1 VSHEGQVARAVAHA
15 DAEDGAV
22 LGSVVL
28 LQVGDGVRLMAQ
40 WNLFASALPL
50 HNARCL
56 PGAAQTLQMVGERL
70 YKLL

>member
-1 VSHEGQVARAVAHA
+1 
-15 DAEDGAV
+15 
-22 LGSVVL
+22 
-28 LQVGDGVRLMAQ
+28 MAQ